1 MPDQIATE
9 SFPGFVTGI
18 EFSDG
23 RPRKCGNCDD
33 CCPCYDDVTDV
44 KSAGI
49 YVTIRL
55 GDDAARVRFGPA
67 TLSYGDAETG
77 AATASEVAARALEE
91 AAESFRPRDSNP
103 CRADAEP
110 SERQA
115 GPDSCVEQCPPAAAH
130 PPRSIG
136 EIELTV
142 DEVRAAI
149 ETALGPTWDSAVEA
163 YLDDAARAVLALLP
177 DGSRR

>member
-1 MPDQIATE
+1 MPDQITTPSGRKAGPDFCVGQCAPTVE

-33 CCPCYDDVTDV
+33 CCPCYDVTDV

-55 GDDAARVRFGPA
+55 GDDAARVQFGPA

-91 AAESFRPRDSNP
+91 AAESFRPGDSNP
-103 CRADAEP
+103 WSLMVRKWLNA
-110 SERQA
+110 
-115 GPDSCVEQCPPAAAH
+115 
-130 PPRSIG
+130 
-136 EIELTV
+136 
-142 DEVRAAI
+142 RAARTR
-149 ETALGPTWDSAVEA
+149 EEG
-163 YLDDAARAVLALLP
+163 R
-177 DGSRR
+177 